1 MEKDEVWEDKVVED
15 MLKEGQNGQEGNNI
29 II

>member
-15 MLKEGQNGQEGNNI
+15 MLREGQNGQEGNNI